1 MENLEDSFEEEE
13 ELFDVE
19 KISDIINNNIESQ
32 IGINKF
38 KVAIELF
45 VEHLQQIEKQG
56 ENVP

>member
-1 MENLEDSFEEEE
+1 MENLEESFEEEE

-45 VEHLQQIEKQG
+45 VENLQQIEKQG